1 MAPSPDP
8 LILDSADAPTT
19 RGSRLNGG
27 HGLMRRHNQPMTAT
41 VTTKPDIPVF
51 QPYLGPEVYDAAR
64 RALDGGW
71 IAIGRL
77 TYQFEEELAK
87 YLGLE
92 ESGRHLLSVSSGTA
106 ALHSACELA
115 GLGPGDEVICPS
127 FTYVACHQAITATG
141 ADVVFCDID
150 EDTLAVDPD
159 SVRSLVGDRTKAIMA
174 VHYAGIPCRIDEI
187 HAIARDHGLRV
198 IEDAAHAF
206 GSRSNGRPI
215 GTFGD
220 LVCFSFGPVKIIT
233 SLEGGALVTSDPD
246 DMQRLRELRLLGV
259 DTDRALR
266 SNTRMWDYDVV
277 RQGFR
282 YHMGSMQ
289 ASIGLAQLEL
299 AETFIENRRAY
310 CRYYSERFAEVAEI
324 TTPATDFSDLAMFIY
339 FVRVPD
345 SDTRSRLV
353 AHLAER
359 GIHTGIHFQGAHD
372 FSFYRD
378 RARGDLSV
386 TERAVEQ
393 QLTLPLHSF
402 MEEETLDRV
411 VDSVVSFFS

>member
-1 MAPSPDP
+1 MVVVA
-8 LILDSADAPTT
+8 
-19 RGSRLNGG
+19 
-27 HGLMRRHNQPMTAT
+27 
-41 VTTKPDIPVF
+41 TKPEIPVF
-51 QPYLGPEVYDAAR
+51 QPYLGPEVYAAAQ

-71 IAIGRL
+71 IAIGKL
-77 TYQFEEELAK
+77 TYRFEEELGG
-87 YLGLE
+87 YLGLAE
-92 ESGRHLLSVSSGTA
+92 ADRHLQAVSSGTA
-106 ALHSACELA
+106 ALHSACVLA
-115 GLGPGDEVICPS
+115 GLGSGDEVICPS
-127 FTYVACHQAITATG
+127 FNYVAGHQAITATG
-141 ADVVFCDID
+141 ADVVFCDI
-150 EDTLAVDPD
+150 EEETLGLDPD
-159 SVRSLVGDRTKAIMA
+159 SVRSLIGERTKAIMA

-187 HAIARDHGLRV
+187 HEIAREHGLRV

-206 GSRSNGRPI
+206 GSRSRGRRL

-220 LVCFSFGPVKIIT
+220 LVCFSFGPVKLIT

-246 DMQRLRELRLLGV
+246 DVQRLRELRLLGV

-266 SNTRMWDYDVV
+266 TNTRMWDYDVV

-299 AETFIENRRAY
+299 ADTFIENRRSY
-310 CRYYSERFAEVAEI
+310 CRYYSERFADVPEI

-345 SDTRSRLV
+345 AQTRAQLV
-353 AHLAER
+353 AHMADR
-359 GIHTGIHFQGAHD
+359 GVHTGIHFQGAHD

-378 RARGDLSV
+378 RRRGELRA
-386 TERAVEQ
+386 TERAAEQ

-402 MEEETLDRV
+402 MQEETLERI
-411 VDSVVSFFS
+411 VDSVVSFFA